1 MEFVFN
7 VGDWPIEKNLDN
19 PLPVFSWCGSGKTA
33 DIIFP
38 TWDQTKNTRLALA
51 RKGYTLTLHL
61 CKLFYAFIRDSQ
73 EINPI
78 IKTGALGK
86 R

>member
-7 VGDWPIEKNLDN
+7 VGDWPIEKNLDH

-51 RKGYTLTLHL
+51 RKG
-61 CKLFYAFIRDSQ
+61 
-73 EINPI
+73 
-78 IKTGALGK
+78 
-86 R
+86 